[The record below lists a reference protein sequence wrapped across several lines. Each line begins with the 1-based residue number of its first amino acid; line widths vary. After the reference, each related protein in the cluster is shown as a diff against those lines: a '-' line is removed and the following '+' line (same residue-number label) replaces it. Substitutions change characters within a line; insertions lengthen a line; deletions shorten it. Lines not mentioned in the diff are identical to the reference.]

1 MFIIYRYF
9 FLEKKVKVFNL
20 NSKTYYLIYIFFLK
34 TLSKN
39 IFGKSVWTLIV

>member
-9 FLEKKVKVFNL
+9 FLEKKEKVFTL
-20 NSKTYYLIYIFFLK
+20 NSNTYYLIYIFFFK